1 MQRVRIESLT
11 DLVFGLALSIGALVL
26 TLQDQQDT
34 LDLMSN
40 ILWFVFS
47 FLILISV
54 WLNYSYIMSQI
65 TVETPSALLL
75 NLVLLLCV
83 SLEPFVLNVMV
94 DEGNVD
100 EVLET
105 ASSAYAII
113 VGTIMACLGAMLHRS
128 MKVHLERG
136 DREGAKDERKLRNS
150 RIFYS
155 AVFYLT
161 LLPVFWDVQAAGYPL
176 RFVVW
181 YASPL
186 IWMANVAAERA
197 RRHLRR

>member
-105 ASSAYAII
+105 ASSP
-113 VGTIMACLGAMLHRS
+113 MRS
-128 MKVHLERG
+128 SWAPSWHAWGRCST
-136 DREGAKDERKLRNS
+136 A
-150 RIFYS
+150 
-155 AVFYLT
+155 
-161 LLPVFWDVQAAGYPL
+161 P
-176 RFVVW
+176 
-181 YASPL
+181 
-186 IWMANVAAERA
+186 
-197 RRHLRR
+197 